1 MGNTQ
6 APQSEIA
13 EEQVK
18 PKPHQ
23 GDAQEDKTLLP
34 VIIPKKGQNAYDY
47 NDNSTDHVI
56 GRGAFG
62 IVFRATRNYDEQI
75 FAIKVA
81 KIK

>member
-1 MGNTQ
+1 MGNIQ
-6 APQSEIA
+6 APQSETGD
-13 EEQVK
+13 EQVK

-23 GDAQEDKTLLP
+23 EVTQEDKTSLP
-34 VIIPKKGQNAYDY
+34 VIIPKKGQSAYDY

-62 IVFRATRNYDEQI
+62 IVFRATRNYDKQI